1 MYYGFE
7 PYFWL
12 KLIIILGVFLLLLF
26 SFHTV
31 MRKLLKLEKVKF
43 FSNNYLNEEHKKID
57 RKIRITS
64 IVVLLIGFIIN
75 VIRGPVDKFWFFEPY
90 FLFFL
95 SIIASESART
105 FMEWKY
111 QENRKAYIFTIN
123 QLVFLVIF
131 MVSLFTTDFYAGF
144 FDWFLVD

>member
-12 KLIIILGVFLLLLF
+12 KLIIVLGVFLLLLF

-43 FSNNYLNEEHKKID
+43 FSNNYLNEKHKKLD
-57 RKIRITS
+57 WKIRITT

-75 VIRGPVDKFWFFEPY
+75 ISRGPVEKFWFFETY
-90 FLFFL
+90 FLLFL
-95 SIIASESART
+95 SIIVSESARAY
-105 FMEWKY
+105 MEWKY
-111 QENRKAYIFTIN
+111 QTNRNAYIFSIS
-123 QLVFLVIF
+123 QIVFVVIL
-131 MVSLFTTDFYAGF
+131 MVSLLTTDSFANF